1 MVVTAIEEVSEVLTD
16 EHGYTYVNLL
26 LQDETKG
33 FYPNSVEF
41 LSSLTAG
48 DKVRYVDT
56 KMFNGGLK
64 INGLIKL
71 EQEMKVGNIKV
82 VGEIQTGD
90 NNKFYAELELTNGV
104 KAIAITD
111 SADEIQS
118 YQKYD
123 KVKYADIVNL
133 KGKDIFNKLTVH
145 EKTDADERQLSII
158 KQSAFGYAVEIAT
171 IASPKGRWLDKEGN
185 ILWSQ
190 AIAELQ
196 EAADKI
202 VEYTS
207 PW

>member
-26 LQDETKG
+26 LGGDVRG

-41 LSSLTAG
+41 LSSLSVG

-111 SADEIQS
+111 SAEEIKS
-118 YQKYD
+118 YQK
-123 KVKYADIVNL
+123 
-133 KGKDIFNKLTVH
+133 
-145 EKTDADERQLSII
+145 
-158 KQSAFGYAVEIAT
+158 
-171 IASPKGRWLDKEGN
+171 
-185 ILWSQ
+185 
-190 AIAELQ
+190 
-196 EAADKI
+196 
-202 VEYTS
+202 
-207 PW
+207 